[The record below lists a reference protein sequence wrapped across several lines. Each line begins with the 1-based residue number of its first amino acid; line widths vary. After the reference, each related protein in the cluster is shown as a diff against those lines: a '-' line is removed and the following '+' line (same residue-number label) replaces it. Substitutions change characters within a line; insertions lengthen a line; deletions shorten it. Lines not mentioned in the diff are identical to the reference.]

1 MWSLLCIP
9 PLVAMVE
16 SDLRSRRI
24 GVAHLLILGIT
35 LLAASMIEFG
45 WWQMLSNL
53 ILNLS
58 ATIFLWLML
67 YVYALLREM
76 RLSEM
81 MGGGDLAFVLAVTPY
96 FGIVDFVTY
105 LIVSSLLTLAAW
117 WVSGVITTK
126 RSRDIPL
133 VTGLGTCLGAV
144 ILYRTIMF

>member
-1 MWSLLCIP
+1 
-9 PLVAMVE
+9 
-16 SDLRSRRI
+16 
-24 GVAHLLILGIT
+24 
-35 LLAASMIEFG
+35 
-45 WWQMLSNL
+45 MLSNL

-81 MGGGDLAFVLAVTPY
+81 MGGGDLAFVLTVTPY

-117 WVSGVITTK
+117 WVSGVKTTK

-133 VTGLGTCLGAV
+133 VTGLGICLGAV

>member
-24 GVAHLLILGIT
+24 GVAHLLIFGIT
-35 LLAASMIEFG
+35 LLAVSLIESG
-45 WWQMLSNL
+45 WRQMLSNL

-81 MGGGDLAFVLAVTPY
+81 MGGGDLAFVLTVTPY

-117 WVSGVITTK
+117 WVSGVKTTK

-133 VTGLGTCLGAV
+133 VTGLGICLGAV